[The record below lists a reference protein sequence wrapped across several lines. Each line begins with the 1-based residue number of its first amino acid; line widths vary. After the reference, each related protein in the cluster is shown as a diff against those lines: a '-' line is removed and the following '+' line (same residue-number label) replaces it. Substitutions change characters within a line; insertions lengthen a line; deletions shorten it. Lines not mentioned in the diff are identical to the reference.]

1 MSLNFRKAIL
11 ALPAALLLT
20 GTPTFAQEESVQS
33 EEAVVVRMAVDDESG
48 GEPIIVSS
56 SSFSINGAPGERSIG
71 FFGGADMMGAAGNW
85 MPQAMDP
92 MSLLDDEQVRA
103 DLELVGEQ
111 LDKYKAAQQ
120 AFRDQL
126 GEKTKALASGKL
138 DPAMMGNLAKEIA
151 EMKKAGREEM
161 QNVLMPHQLDRL
173 KQVALQLQ
181 MQKQGAALA
190 ILNGKVAE
198 ELGIDEDQKQRIMDK
213 EKELKEEMKE
223 RMEKLTEE
231 MKEKLLGELSAEQ
244 RSKLKEL
251 SGDKIDYK
259 PMSINDR
266 IRKRLEGRMK
276 GRIQKGS

>member
-1 MSLNFRKAIL
+1 
-11 ALPAALLLT
+11 
-20 GTPTFAQEESVQS
+20 
-33 EEAVVVRMAVDDESG
+33 
-48 GEPIIVSS
+48 
-56 SSFSINGAPGERSIG
+56 
-71 FFGGADMMGAAGNW
+71 
-85 MPQAMDP
+85 
-92 MSLLDDEQVRA
+92 
-103 DLELVGEQ
+103 
-111 LDKYKAAQQ
+111 
-120 AFRDQL
+120 
-126 GEKTKALASGKL
+126 
-138 DPAMMGNLAKEIA
+138 
-151 EMKKAGREEM
+151 
-161 QNVLMPHQLDRL
+161 
-173 KQVALQLQ
+173 

-223 RMEKLTEE
+223 RMEKLKEE

-276 GRIQKGS
+276 GRIQKGN